1 MALEVSVWEDL
12 SGSGGNARLLGETVI
27 PLESA
32 ITHHSEW
39 WPLLPV
45 VNRSLQQTCSSG
57 PASASLPVTLIEPV
71 DRSASMEYLSMIRS
85 RSTFFFAFLKN
96 I

>member
-1 MALEVSVWEDL
+1 MALEISVWEET
-12 SGSGGNARLLGETVI
+12 GGNNAWMLGETVI

-45 VNRSLQQTCSSG
+45 VNRFNASQQQLAPTY
-57 PASASLPVTLIEPV
+57 IEPV
-71 DRSASMEYLSMIRS
+71 DRSASMEYLSR
-85 RSTFFFAFLKN
+85 F
-96 I
+96 

>member
-1 MALEVSVWEDL
+1 MALEISVWEDT
-12 SGSGGNARLLGETVI
+12 GGNNARMLGETVI

-45 VNRSLQQTCSSG
+45 VNRLNPSQLVLTYN
-57 PASASLPVTLIEPV
+57 EPV
-71 DRSASMEYLSMIRS
+71 DRSASMEYLSMFCLNLTDSLERLHVTI
-85 RSTFFFAFLKN
+85 A
-96 I
+96 